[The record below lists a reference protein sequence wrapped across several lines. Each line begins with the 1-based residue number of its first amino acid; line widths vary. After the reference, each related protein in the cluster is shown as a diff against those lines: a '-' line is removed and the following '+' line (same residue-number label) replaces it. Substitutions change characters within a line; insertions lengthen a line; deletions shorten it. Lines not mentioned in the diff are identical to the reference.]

1 MQANRGHELQATLTA
16 REVPP
21 PLAPRR
27 DGVLRVGLCI
37 ITRNRLRMLRELLD
51 SFQAMSVPEDVEPFY
66 VIVENND
73 VPTLDALVARF
84 REAVAP
90 IPVMVALEPDL
101 GIPIARNRACDIAI
115 EAGAELLAFVDDD
128 ETVTPDWL
136 ERIVARYRSTDL
148 VLIGGPVL
156 PAFPAEGVTFW
167 QRRLQA
173 GIAHRYLSKA
183 RKAEAAMR
191 SGRQRQ
197 VSIITNNWLAEAA
210 IFTRHGI
217 RFDPRLRFTGGSDT
231 AFWRDVHAAGLPT
244 GWAPDAAVVETIPRE
259 RVSWRYQFRRAM
271 EQSRTSLGHKI
282 RRESY
287 GAALLSA
294 VPAMLARVVG
304 LLVLTLA
311 LPFVGGPGLIQLA
324 RGTGWLAGRL
334 TGLLGARSELYR
346 ETTGS

>member
-1 MQANRGHELQATLTA
+1 MTA
-16 REVPP
+16 RDILPAP
-21 PLAPRR
+21 PRR
-27 DGVLRVGLCI
+27 DGLLRVGLCI
-37 ITRNRLRMLRELLD
+37 ITRNRLRMLGELLD
-51 SFQAMSVPEDVEPFY
+51 SFRAMRVPPDVEPFY

-73 VPTLDALVARF
+73 VPTLDAPVARF

-90 IPVMVALEPDL
+90 VPVTLALEPDL

-115 EAGAELLAFVDDD
+115 GNGADLLAFVDDD

-136 ERIVARYRSTDL
+136 ERIMARYRSTDL

-156 PAFPAEGVTFW
+156 PDFPARGATVW
-167 QRRLQA
+167 QRLLQA

-191 SGRQRQ
+191 SGRQHRI
-197 VSIITNNWLAEAA
+197 SIVTNNWLAEAA
-210 IFTRHGI
+210 IFARHGI

-231 AFWRDVHAAGLPT
+231 AFWRDVRAAGLPT
-244 GWAPDAAVVETIPRE
+244 GWAPDAAVVETIPPD

-282 RRESY
+282 RREGYRS
-287 GAALLSA
+287 AFLSA
-294 VPAMLARVVG
+294 VPAVLARLVGMLALVV
-304 LLVLTLA
+304 A
-311 LPFVGGPGLIQLA
+311 IPFIGGPGLIQLA
-324 RGTGWLAGRL
+324 RGTGWLAGRV
-334 TGLLGARSELYR
+334 TGLLGARSNLYR

>member
-1 MQANRGHELQATLTA
+1 MPTPTTALGAPAAAT
-16 REVPP
+16 
-21 PLAPRR
+21 PRR

-37 ITRNRLRMLRELLD
+37 ITRNRLQMMGELLD
-51 SFQAMSVPEDVEPFY
+51 SFRLMRMPPDVEPFY

-90 IPVMVALEPDL
+90 IPVTVALEPDL
-101 GIPIARNRACDIAI
+101 GIPIARNRACDLAI
-115 EAGAELLAFVDDD
+115 EAGADLLAFVDDD
-128 ETVTPDWL
+128 ETVTSDWL
-136 ERIVARYRSTDL
+136 ERLVARYRSTDL

-156 PAFPAEGVTFW
+156 PVFPAEGDGFW

-191 SGRQRQ
+191 SGRQHGI
-197 VSIITNNWLAEAA
+197 SIVTNNWLAEAA
-210 IFTRHGI
+210 ILTRHGI

-231 AFWRDVHAAGLPT
+231 AFWRDVRAAGLPT
-244 GWAPDAAVVETIPRE
+244 GWAPDAAVVETIPSD

-282 RRESY
+282 RREGY
-287 GAALLSA
+287 GSALLSA
-294 VPAMLARVVG
+294 IPAVLARLLG
-304 LLVLTLA
+304 LLALVLA
-311 LPFVGGPGLIQLA
+311 LPFVGGRGLIILA
-324 RGTGWLAGRL
+324 RSAGWLAGRV
-334 TGLLGARSELYR
+334 TGLLGARSNLYR